1 MTIFRVHQAQQ
12 PFRDVVN
19 AVNSQCF
26 SRCWSREQGDLALPN
41 LLCKRTQCAEW
52 WVNGCVAWTCVRL
65 CQAISLAGGWRGA
78 HPRFQVI
85 LAMRTMVLCL
95 HSDAH
100 HGHSVR
106 SSIWANKFM
115 ERLIPNPCW
124 YLHSPFLYSA
134 PQCPG
139 SGLALLTSSGIFS
152 HAGVVIA
159 LAGKICKQRK
169 KGERTMRWQCDSSL
183 ISHLLL
189 KAMLQVSNM
198 PLQILHPS

>member
-19 AVNSQCF
+19 AANSQCF
-26 SRCWSREQGDLALPN
+26 SRCWSREQGDLVLPN
-41 LLCKRTQCAEW
+41 LLRKWTRCAEW

-65 CQAISLAGGWRGA
+65 CQAISLAGAWRGA

-95 HSDAH
+95 HSNAH

-124 YLHSPFLYSA
+124 YLLSSPVPRLWFSSADLVRCIFACWGSHSLSRKDL
-134 PQCPG
+134 QTKEKRRKNNEVTMWQ
-139 SGLALLTSSGIFS
+139 LTY
-152 HAGVVIA
+152 
-159 LAGKICKQRK
+159 K
-169 KGERTMRWQCDSSL
+169 SL
-183 ISHLLL
+183 IT
-189 KAMLQVSNM
+189 QSNAAG
-198 PLQILHPS
+198 Q